1 MADGQEHRIA
11 KQRAVLDALQ
21 LFGKLWPRK
30 FSPGVIQ
37 SDLEVWV
44 DACRDAPTAYVVQ
57 AARQLIANA
66 RSGTFPPKPADLSD
80 LARKLDRESMPDRLP
95 RGGDGPYVP
104 SHLPPPPKEIDA
116 ITRLGWRA
124 YDRLGGW
131 RLVSE
136 VWGLLW
142 LTATTDDER
151 TMVREGRVPDDMFD
165 VAVEKIAGG
174 YRPQAGP
181 LGRVVA

>member
-1 MADGQEHRIA
+1 MADGHEHRIA

-37 SDLEVWV
+37 ADLEVWV
-44 DACRDAPTAYVVQ
+44 DACRDAPTAYVVH
-57 AARQLIANA
+57 AARQLIASA

-80 LARKLDRESMPDRLP
+80 LARKLDREAAPDQMP
-95 RGGDGPYVP
+95 RGGPYVAD
-104 SHLPPPPKEIDA
+104 HVPPPPKDLEA
-116 ITRLGWRA
+116 IPRLGLMA
-124 YDRLGGW
+124 SARLGSW
-131 RLVSE
+131 RLASE

-151 TMVREGRVPDDMFD
+151 AMVREGRVPAALFAE
-165 VAVEKIAGG
+165 AVEKVAGG
-174 YRPQAGP
+174 YRPQSGP